1 MIVPPAPAAEE
12 QRSAEAPSGLAEAA
26 CAEATRRRE
35 PVLLSDSRPS
45 PVLDAL
51 QFYRR
56 ARRAGHDATY
66 WEQPSRGTVVV
77 AVGAVRSLTPR
88 GEQRFAEAAG
98 AWQALVEGSVAHR
111 PEDLVAMGGF
121 AFASGGT
128 RAPHWSAFGDAALVV
143 PELLY
148 RCDDGGARLVRNV
161 MVRPGESPADVASHV
176 TAPPWLRA
184 DPPPEPSQAP
194 TACAVREDPS
204 SSGRWD
210 AAVRA
215 LTAEIEAA
223 RVEKVVL
230 AREVLLDA
238 RDEIDEIGAL
248 ARLRAGYPDCT
259 VFAVH
264 RGGATLIGATPERL
278 VRVDGR
284 RVRVSCLAGSARR
297 GAGSEDDA
305 AIGAA
310 LLADGKERREH
321 QLVVGMIADALVPL
335 CRDIDVPPEPA
346 LMRMPNV
353 QHLHTPV
360 EGTLAGDVGVLA
372 LVERLHPTPAVGGL
386 PRAGALRLLRR
397 WESFDRGWYA
407 GPVGWVDA
415 RGDGEFAVA
424 IRSALLC
431 GREAHLFAGCGIVA
445 GSDPRR
451 EYEESSLKLRP
462 MLWALNQA

>member
-1 MIVPPAPAAEE
+1 MIIPRAPAAEE
-12 QRSAEAPSGLAEAA
+12 QRSADAPSGLAAAA

-45 PVLDAL
+45 QILDAL
-51 QFYRR
+51 QLYRR
-56 ARRAGHDATY
+56 ARRAGHAVVY
-66 WEQPSRGTVVV
+66 WEQPSRGAVLV
-77 AVGAVRSLTPR
+77 AVGGVRSLTPR
-88 GEQRFAEAAG
+88 GEQRFAQAADAWRALVAG
-98 AWQALVEGSVAHR
+98 AVANC
-111 PEDLVAMGGF
+111 PEDLVAIGGF
-121 AFASGGT
+121 AFEAGGT
-128 RAPHWSAFGDAALVV
+128 RAAHWSAFGDAALVV

-148 RCDDGGARLVRNV
+148 RCDGGGARLVRNV
-161 MVRPGESPADVASHV
+161 TVRPGESPGDVAV
-176 TAPPWLRA
+176 RAAPPPWLRA
-184 DPPPEPSQAP
+184 ASPPEPSPGQP
-194 TACAVREDPS
+194 ACAVRQDPS
-204 SSGRWD
+204 APDRWD

-215 LTAEIEAA
+215 LTAEIDAG

-230 AREVLLDA
+230 AREVVLDA
-238 RDEIDEIGAL
+238 PGEIDEAAAL

-297 GAGSEDDA
+297 GAAPEDDA

-321 QLVVGMIADALVPL
+321 QLVVRMIAGALTPL
-335 CRDIDVPPEPA
+335 CRDIDVPPEPV

-353 QHLHTPV
+353 QHLSTPV

-386 PRAGALRLLRR
+386 PRGAALRLLRR

-424 IRSALLC
+424 IRSALLR
-431 GREAHLFAGCGIVA
+431 GREARLFAGCGIVA